1 METKK
6 STRVKN
12 LIRLFQGKRPLRN
25 GLDTRILRKVNNFI
39 CIIPEGTHYSV
50 QTRNYLGLFAGMGSW
65 RELNVFS
72 TYRKAV
78 ERKNMYIVM
87 VIMRELGYRN
97 ELVRKR
103 TKRKR
108 EKGLI

>member
-1 METKK
+1 MMRTKI
-6 STRVKN
+6 
-12 LIRLFQGKRPLRN
+12 LKR
-25 GLDTRILRKVNNFI
+25 VNNHIQIVEDGKGYFV
-39 CIIPEGTHYSV
+39 V
-50 QTRNYLGLFAGMGSW
+50 QVREYLGLFAGMGPW

-72 TYRKAV
+72 TFRKAV